1 VFGISI
7 LVQDASVIGLIFH
20 SNLMTRQGIVMTGQE
35 TRGVQTSQEIRDE
48 LRVKDARPF
57 MVKMIDWMK
66 VPNNLGG
73 VMIFLGFLAFLIP
86 AVGDICLLVTA
97 LLFWFGITREEYL
110 PIKFPKQSGAR
121 DKNEPNFKDKKK
133 PGDAD
138 GIFFLGNDIKTGKEV
153 WLTNSDCRQHFLLL
167 GTTGTGKALPLDAD
181 VHTPLGWKKM
191 ADIRVGDLVTTPDGR
206 SAPVTG
212 YYPQGKLD
220 IYRVTFEDGRVAEA
234 CGEHL
239 WEVHHKHWNGK
250 YKPGVSRAGKARPR
264 LLRTHDIKALLERN
278 SGAFSVRLSEAVQKP
293 QTNLSIEPYLMGALL
308 GDGGISGD
316 PIRLSSVD
324 GFIVEKVAKQLAAVG
339 YALHPDDYAAAC
351 DYRIRAVEP
360 KPGHLSFL
368 RALGLEGTKSETK
381 FIPEAYREGSIE
393 QRWAL
398 VQGLM
403 DTDGTVDSRTGSL
416 SYSSSSKQL
425 AEDFQ
430 YVVRSLG
437 GLAKISEKASSY
449 RDADGAKVEGKTS
462 YRVSIRHPEPEQFFS
477 LPRKLELVPQ
487 NYQYKETLK
496 LRIRSVELSRQ
507 ADAACILVDHADHLF
522 ITNDYVVTHNTEALL
537 GFASNAVSWGSGFLF
552 IDGKGDVST
561 FASIYSLARRF
572 GREDDL
578 LVLNYMTGNQDVGSG
593 GGKLRSNTMNPF
605 SHGASDT
612 LTNMVVSLM
621 DEVGGDGAMWKG
633 RATAMFTGVMRALT
647 WLRDENRIDLNV
659 AEIRDHLNL
668 KRIIDLADEKKY
680 PDLPAHIRHNV
691 RSYLTSLPGYQE
703 EKLYKQGQTTLD
715 QHGYLEMQFTR
726 VLGSLA
732 DVYGY
737 IFQTPFGEIDMSDV
751 VLNRRM
757 VLIMLPALEK
767 ASDEIANLGKIV
779 VATLRG
785 MMGSTLGSE
794 IEGSWQDVVENRLT
808 KSPSPFIVILDEVG
822 YYMVDGMDLMAA
834 QARSLGFSLVFAG
847 QDLNAMKRIS
857 EKVFGSVL
865 GNTRTKVLLGTEDTE
880 TMELASKLGGKALR
894 THGGGFTG
902 QVKEFG
908 KAYSDNN
915 EARVEEIER
924 INARDIKGQ
933 GAGEAHILHG
943 DHLVRVNMFYADPK
957 STLNPRKLLLR
968 TNHFITVGHPNVE
981 TILSQQKLPEI
992 VEKMCDPEFASMMR
1006 TDADNAQRNVALGG
1020 ELQTLYDAMKA
1031 ASASDKISNVIDK
1044 SIIGFAQVA
1053 HKVEMMTE
1061 TFSDTVKQNI
1071 GVPKDT
1077 PATNFAGSDPVL
1089 ADPSIRRARNIA
1101 NPQQQAGQGTPGGRP
1116 EPSGGNNTAPPLL
1129 PAVGEPVLRKPDK
1142 TTFKINP
1149 VRSDVEHGFSI
1160 EGGPV
1165 NKVAEAK
1172 LAGVPDILDALSQLD
1187 FEASKT
1193 NKEDVDRALND
1204 ALEFG
1209 DETDDI
1215 GPVIPATGNDLRRA
1229 DTAIGKAMPEPQFE
1243 FDESDDD
1250 SGSEDTTIDFL
1261 GALLQTEE

>member
-1 VFGISI
+1 
-7 LVQDASVIGLIFH
+7 
-20 SNLMTRQGIVMTGQE
+20 MQGKE
-35 TRGVQTSQEIRDE
+35 TRGVQSSQEIRDE
-48 LRVKDARPF
+48 LRVTDARPF
-57 MVKMIDWMK
+57 MVKLIDWMK

-73 VMIFLGFLAFLIP
+73 VMIFLGFVAAMLP
-86 AVGDICLLVTA
+86 ALGDLCLLVAA
-97 LLFWFGITREEYL
+97 LLFWFGMTREEYL
-110 PIKFPKQSGAR
+110 PIKFPKQTGAA
-121 DKNEPNFKDKKK
+121 DKNEPNHSDKKK
-133 PGDAD
+133 PGKAD

-167 GTTGTGKALPLDAD
+167 GTTGTGKALPLDAG
-181 VHTPLGWKKM
+181 VHTPVGWKKM
-191 ADIRVGDLVTTPDGR
+191 GDIRVGDLVSTPDGR
-206 SAPVTG
+206 SAPVIG
-212 YYPQGKLD
+212 YYPQGALD
-220 IYRVTFEDGRVAEA
+220 IFRITFEDGRVAEA

-250 YKPGVSRAGKARPR
+250 YKHDISRAGKAEPR
-264 LLRTHDIKALLERN
+264 VLRTLQIKELLETN
-278 SGAFSVRLSEAVQKP
+278 KGTFSVRLPDEVQKP
-293 QTNLSIEPYLMGALL
+293 QAQQVLDPYLTGALL

-316 PIRLSSVD
+316 PIRFSSAD
-324 GFIVEKVAKQLAAVG
+324 SFIVEKVSRQLETIG
-339 YALHPDDYAAAC
+339 CDLHQDSYAAHC

-368 RALGLEGTKSETK
+368 RGALRTLGLEGTTSATK
-381 FIPEAYREGSIE
+381 FIPDAYKEGSVE

-403 DTDGTVDSRTGSL
+403 DTDGTVDRKTGSL
-416 SYSSSSKQL
+416 SYASSSQRL
-425 AEDFQ
+425 AEDVQ
-430 YVVRSLG
+430 YVIRSLG
-437 GLAKISEKASSY
+437 GLARISVKQPYYTDASGARVNGKPSY
-449 RDADGAKVEGKTS
+449 V
-462 YRVSIRHPEPEQFFS
+462 VNIRHREPRLFFS
-477 LPRKLELVPQ
+477 LPRKLALVAKD
-487 NYQYKETLK
+487 YQYKDSLK
-496 LRIRSVELSRQ
+496 LRIRSVELCRS
-507 ADAACILVDHADHLF
+507 AEAACILIDHPDHLF
-522 ITNDYVVTHNTEALL
+522 ITDNYVVTHNTEALL

-561 FASIYSLARRF
+561 FASINALARRF

-578 LVLNYMTGNQDVGSG
+578 LVLNYMTGNQDVGAG

-647 WLRDENRIDLNV
+647 WLRDDNRIDLNV

-668 KRIIDLADEKKY
+668 KRIIDLADPNKY
-680 PDLPAHIRHNV
+680 PDLPPHIRHNV

-703 EKLYKQGQTTLD
+703 EKIYKQGQTTLD

-908 KAYSDNN
+908 KSYTANN
-915 EARVEEIER
+915 EARVEEMDR

-933 GAGEAHILHG
+933 GAGEAHCLHG

-981 TILSQQKLPEI
+981 NIISQQKLPEI
-992 VEKMCDPEFASMMR
+992 VEKMCDPEFANMMR
-1006 TDADNAQRNVALGG
+1006 TDSDNAQRNVSLGG
-1020 ELQTLYDAMKA
+1020 ELQTLFDAMKA
-1031 ASASDKISNVIDK
+1031 ASTSSKITSVIDK

-1053 HKVEMMTE
+1053 NKVELLTE
-1061 TFSDTVKQNI
+1061 TFSERAKEAI
-1071 GVPKDT
+1071 GEPRG
-1077 PATNFAGSDPVL
+1077 NFTTGFTI
-1089 ADPSIRRARNIA
+1089 DPSLPEQAVRRPRQAIS
-1101 NPQQQAGQGTPGGRP
+1101 NPHQAAAHHMPADQRP
-1116 EPSGGNNTAPPLL
+1116 NQSVIDQLNAPLNVPEQPL
-1129 PAVGEPVLRKPDK
+1129 VRKPEK
-1142 TTFKINP
+1142 TSFKVNN
-1149 VRSDVEHGFSI
+1149 VRDDVDHGFSVD
-1160 EGGPV
+1160 GGPTT
-1165 NKVAEAK
+1165 KLAEAK

-1193 NKEDVDRALND
+1193 SKADVDAALND

-1209 DETDDI
+1209 DDVDDV
-1215 GPVIPATGNDLRRA
+1215 GPSIPASVGDIRRA
-1229 DTAIGKAMPEPQFE
+1229 DTAISKAVPADPQFE
-1243 FDESDDD
+1243 FDDGDDD
-1250 SGSEDTTIDFL
+1250 SGSDETAIDFL

>member
-1 VFGISI
+1 
-7 LVQDASVIGLIFH
+7 
-20 SNLMTRQGIVMTGQE
+20 MQGKE

-57 MVKMIDWMK
+57 MVKLIDWMK
-66 VPNNLGG
+66 VPNNLGA
-73 VMIFLGFLAFLIP
+73 VMIFLGVAAAMMP
-86 AVGDICLLVTA
+86 AIGDLCLLVA
-97 LLFWFGITREEYL
+97 GFLFWFGMTREEYL
-110 PIKFPKQSGAR
+110 PIKFPKQTGAA
-121 DKNEPNFKDKKK
+121 DKNEPNFTDKKK
-133 PGDAD
+133 PGKAD

-167 GTTGTGKALPLDAD
+167 GTTGTGK
-181 VHTPLGWKKM
+181 
-191 ADIRVGDLVTTPDGR
+191 
-206 SAPVTG
+206 
-212 YYPQGKLD
+212 
-220 IYRVTFEDGRVAEA
+220 
-234 CGEHL
+234 
-239 WEVHHKHWNGK
+239 
-250 YKPGVSRAGKARPR
+250 
-264 LLRTHDIKALLERN
+264 
-278 SGAFSVRLSEAVQKP
+278 
-293 QTNLSIEPYLMGALL
+293 
-308 GDGGISGD
+308 
-316 PIRLSSVD
+316 
-324 GFIVEKVAKQLAAVG
+324 
-339 YALHPDDYAAAC
+339 
-351 DYRIRAVEP
+351 
-360 KPGHLSFL
+360 
-368 RALGLEGTKSETK
+368 
-381 FIPEAYREGSIE
+381 
-393 QRWAL
+393 
-398 VQGLM
+398 
-403 DTDGTVDSRTGSL
+403 
-416 SYSSSSKQL
+416 
-425 AEDFQ
+425 
-430 YVVRSLG
+430 
-437 GLAKISEKASSY
+437 
-449 RDADGAKVEGKTS
+449 
-462 YRVSIRHPEPEQFFS
+462 
-477 LPRKLELVPQ
+477 
-487 NYQYKETLK
+487 
-496 LRIRSVELSRQ
+496 
-507 ADAACILVDHADHLF
+507 
-522 ITNDYVVTHNTEALL
+522 TEALL

-668 KRIIDLADEKKY
+668 KRIIDLSDPNKY
-680 PDLPAHIRHNV
+680 PDLPPHIRHNV

-703 EKLYKQGQTTLD
+703 EKVYKQGQTTLD

-834 QARSLGFSLVFAG
+834 QARSLGFALVFAG

-915 EARVEEIER
+915 EARVEEMDR
-924 INARDIKGQ
+924 INGRDIKGQ

-981 TILSQQKLPEI
+981 NIISQQKLPEI
-992 VEKMCDPEFASMMR
+992 VEKMCDPDFASLMR
-1006 TDADNAQRNVALGG
+1006 TDSDNAQRNVNLGG
-1020 ELQTLYDAMKA
+1020 ELQVLFDAMKV
-1031 ASASDKISNVIDK
+1031 ASTSDKITNVIDK

-1053 HKVEMMTE
+1053 NKVELLTE
-1061 TFSDTVKQNI
+1061 TFTEQTKAAI
-1071 GVPKDT
+1071 GVPRDVA
-1077 PATNFAGSDPVL
+1077 ATNFHPGDPAV
-1089 ADPSIRRARNIA
+1089 ADAAARRNRNAIA
-1101 NPQQQAGQGTPGGRP
+1101 NPHQVAAQAGAAHGAAGQPMPMQNQSVIDQLNTPVQVGQP
-1116 EPSGGNNTAPPLL
+1116 PSVRKGEKTSFKVNN
-1129 PAVGEPVLRKPDK
+1129 
-1142 TTFKINP
+1142 
-1149 VRSDVEHGFSI
+1149 VRDDVDHGFSI
-1160 EGGPV
+1160 EGGPTT
-1165 NKVAEAK
+1165 KVAEAK

-1193 NKEDVDRALND
+1193 NKADVDAALND

-1209 DETDDI
+1209 DEVDDI
-1215 GPVIPATGNDLRRA
+1215 GQVAQASGADVRRA
-1229 DTAIGKAMPEPQFE
+1229 EAAIHKAVPAEPQYE
-1243 FDESDDD
+1243 FDDGDDD
-1250 SGSEDTTIDFL
+1250 SGSEETAIDFL

>member
-1 VFGISI
+1 
-7 LVQDASVIGLIFH
+7 
-20 SNLMTRQGIVMTGQE
+20 MTVKQ
-35 TRGVQTSQEIRDE
+35 TRGVQSSQEIRDE
-48 LRVKDARPF
+48 LRVRDARPTA
-57 MVKMIDWMK
+57 VKIIDWLK

-73 VMIFLGFLAFLIP
+73 LMVFLACLAFVIP
-86 AVGDICLLVTA
+86 AIADLCVIVTG

-110 PIKFPKQSGAR
+110 PLKFPQQSNAPDR
-121 DKNEPNFKDKKK
+121 NEPNHKNKKL
-133 PGDAD
+133 PGEAQ

-167 GTTGTGKALPLDAD
+167 GTTGTGKALPLDAG

-191 ADIRVGDLVTTPDGR
+191 GDIRVGDLVTTPDGR
-206 SAPVTG
+206 SAPVKG
-212 YYPQGKLD
+212 YYPQGSLD

-234 CGEHL
+234 CGDHL

-250 YKPGVSRAGKARPR
+250 YKPGISRSGKTQPR
-264 LLRTHDIKALLERN
+264 ILRTKQIKELLETN
-278 SGAFSVRLSEAVQKP
+278 KGTFSVRLSEEVQKP
-293 QTNLSIEPYLMGALL
+293 QTEQPLNAYLVGALL

-316 PIRLSSVD
+316 PIRFSSVD
-324 GFIVEKVAKQLAAVG
+324 SFIVEKITRQLEVIG
-339 YALHPDDYAAAC
+339 YDLHQDDYAAAC

-360 KPGHLSFL
+360 KPGRLSFIRGAL
-368 RALGLEGTKSETK
+368 RSLGLEGTTSGRK
-381 FIPEAYREGSIE
+381 FIPDVYKEGSIE

-403 DTDGTVDSRTGSL
+403 DTDGTVDRRTGSL
-416 SYSSSSKQL
+416 SYSSSSQQL

-437 GLAKISEKASSY
+437 GLARISVKKPFYTDASGA
-449 RDADGAKVEGKTS
+449 RVDGKPS
-462 YRVSIRHPEPEQFFS
+462 YRVNIRHRDPAQFFS
-477 LPRKLELVPQ
+477 LPRKLALVHQ
-487 NYQYKETLK
+487 DYQYKDTLK
-496 LRIRSVELSRQ
+496 LRIRSIELSRK
-507 ADAACILVDHADHLF
+507 AEAACILVDHPDHLF
-522 ITNDYVVTHNTEALL
+522 ITDNYVVTHNTEALL

-561 FASIYSLARRF
+561 FASIYALARRF

-647 WLRDENRIDLNV
+647 WLRDDNRIDLNV

-668 KRIIDLADEKKY
+668 KRIIDLSNNQ
-680 PDLPAHIRHNV
+680 DLPSHIRHNV

-703 EKLYKQGQTTLD
+703 EKGYKQGQTTLD

-865 GNTRTKVLLGTEDTE
+865 GNTRTKILLGTEDTE

-894 THGGGFTG
+894 THMGGYTG
-902 QVKEFG
+902 QVKEMG
-908 KAYSDNN
+908 KSYSDNN
-915 EARVEEIER
+915 EARVEEVDR
-924 INARDIKGQ
+924 INGLDIKGQ
-933 GAGEAHILHG
+933 GAGEAHCLHG
-943 DHLVRVNMFYADPK
+943 EHLIRVNMFYADPK

-968 TNHFITVGHPNVE
+968 TNHFITVGHPRLE
-981 TILSQQKLPEI
+981 SIQSQQKLPEI
-992 VEKMCDPEFASMMR
+992 IEKMCDPEFGKLMR
-1006 TDADNAQRNVALGG
+1006 TDAENAARNVALGG
-1020 ELQTLYDAMKA
+1020 ELQLLYDAMKQ
-1031 ASASDKISNVIDK
+1031 ASASDKITNVIDK
-1044 SIIGFAQVA
+1044 SIVGFAEVA
-1053 HKVEMMTE
+1053 QKVEKLTE
-1061 TFSDTVKQNI
+1061 SFTETVKQTI
-1071 GVPKDT
+1071 GVPRDL
-1077 PATNFAGSDPVL
+1077 ATSSLVPGEAPLQEASARL
-1089 ADPSIRRARNIA
+1089 SRNIA
-1101 NPQQQAGQGTPGGRP
+1101 NPADQARNLAQTALDLVAPGMV
-1116 EPSGGNNTAPPLL
+1116 AVPLV
-1129 PAVGEPVLRKPDK
+1129 PDHMRKPSQDVVDHLNRPVTGAQQPVVRPAEK
-1142 TTFKINP
+1142 RSFKVNP
-1149 VRSDVEHGFSI
+1149 VRHDVEHGVAV

-1165 NKVAEAK
+1165 KNFGEEK

-1187 FEASKT
+1187 YEGFRTSKS
-1193 NKEDVDRALND
+1193 DVDAAIND
-1204 ALEFG
+1204 ALQFG
-1209 DETDDI
+1209 DEIDDT
-1215 GPVIPATGNDLRRA
+1215 GPITPASSADIRRA
-1229 DTAIGKAMPEPQFE
+1229 DAAIGKAVPEQQFE
-1243 FDESDDD
+1243 FDDGDDE
-1250 SGSEDTTIDFL
+1250 SGSEETTIDFL